1 MKDNKDNNIN
11 NISNINN
18 NMTESTI
25 NLIELMEKYMLT
37 TENIRNVD
45 IIKSTSTFKQNN
57 IRINKEK
64 PNTSKLN
71 NNLFIPEQKDTLFW
85 CMYIILN
92 ELYNYESV
100 VNYFTEEN
108 EIKIKWIEELR
119 NNKSIFKTIKISR
132 NSIEEELSSN
142 NKITMKTI
150 KALCYLKNINVFY
163 IDNKKYYEILTHEDN
178 PFYIIEKINGEYG
191 LKQNINN
198 DKLEYYRNNY
208 WKLSNL
214 DKPLKA
220 ISSYKSSE
228 LKEICSRLNI
238 TFNKV
243 KITKPEMYEIIL
255 SKL

>member
-25 NLIELMEKYMLT
+25 NLIELMEKYMLN

-163 IDNKKYYEILTHEDN
+163 IDNKIAN
-178 PFYIIEKINGEYG
+178 
-191 LKQNINN
+191 
-198 DKLEYYRNNY
+198 
-208 WKLSNL
+208 
-214 DKPLKA
+214 
-220 ISSYKSSE
+220 
-228 LKEICSRLNI
+228 
-238 TFNKV
+238 
-243 KITKPEMYEIIL
+243 
-255 SKL
+255 